1 MPTTIITC
9 ASCGNGFY
17 SANNRRSTTCQD
29 CRRADKEQR
38 ALTAME
44 REWRVV
50 YDSSGDFTG
59 KWFSNLDVDYM
70 CKDGSFDAG
79 AVLENSEGERYRY
92 DVNKRRLVAV

>member
-59 KWFSNLDVDYM
+59 KWFGSLEVEFM
-70 CKDGSFDAG
+70 RKDGSFDAG

>member
-44 REWRVV
+44 REWHVV

-59 KWFSNLDVDYM
+59 KWFGSLEVEFM
-70 CKDGSFDAG
+70 RKDGSFDAG
-79 AVLENSEGERYRY
+79 TVLEDSCGNQFRY
-92 DVNKRRLVAV
+92 DTNKRQLIPA